1 MTDFNEITRVQTD
14 LFFNELL
21 PRYIHLFFKGR
32 GYYFVRKMLYD
43 LDNNRIL
50 DILKQKIEVTPELLE
65 KSLNIKKIC
74 PVRICREAQFGPKES
89 IVLGHFSH
97 VERYSSS
104 GFAPNSPF
112 IENPASE
119 YKTVYESKS
128 IALFEGSFNMLGI
141 SDEKQFSYQ
150 VLKTIF
156 HEYIHFFETYFL
168 RSEQMLTSREE
179 PPQGLAAREYSLDEA
194 AAMDK
199 RYIISG
205 YLREIIFWTVLF
217 AMLYIIFYS

>member
-1 MTDFNEITRVQTD
+1 MTDFNEITRIQTD

-21 PRYIHLFFKGR
+21 PRYIHLFFRGR

-50 DILKQKIEVTPELLE
+50 DILKQKIEVTPELVE

-74 PVRICREAQFGPKES
+74 PVRICREAQFGPKDS

-141 SDEKQFSYQ
+141 SDEKQLSYQ

-179 PPQGLAAREYSLDEA
+179 PPQGLTAREYSLDEA
-194 AAMDK
+194 AGMDK
-199 RYIISG
+199 RYIISS
-205 YLREIIFWTVLF
+205 YLREIIFWTVLL